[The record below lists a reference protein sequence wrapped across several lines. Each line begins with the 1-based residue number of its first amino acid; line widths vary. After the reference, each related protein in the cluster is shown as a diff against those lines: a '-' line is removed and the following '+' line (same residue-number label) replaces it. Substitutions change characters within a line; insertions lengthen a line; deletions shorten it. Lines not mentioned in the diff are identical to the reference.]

1 MIWLLLKTDCKCF
14 ASSLICPRTCRNPLI
29 TLLLSSLIS
38 LQRVKNSLIKQY
50 FTKFA
55 GGHFEPNNKLAYM
68 YPLDQFSICSRALAG
83 LDIVKETR
91 GVESRETPELMK
103 AKMDIARGMQE
114 ISNRLLLPLS
124 EASCQPHEDVNGTP
138 TLLSSLKSYILS
150 MPTRDVAPSQNS
162 EGAIPLLAKLY
173 HFHVKINAMLATR
186 KSNQVHKEH
195 IHYSLGQIVRHKL
208 YGFRGVIV
216 AWDPKPRMDVSN
228 WDGLA
233 GIERPQEKPFYHVY
247 PDVNDCISVFG
258 GPRHFRYVCQENL
271 ELSPVEETP
280 LDVEVHL
287 DPEEWKWLSD
297 EGRYLPSSEMKVS

>member
-1 MIWLLLKTDCKCF
+1 MIWLLLKTHCKCF

-114 ISNRLLLPLS
+114 ISNRLLLSLS
-124 EASCQPHEDVNGTP
+124 DIDRQSHEDVEGAQS
-138 TLLSSLKSYILS
+138 LLSSLKSFILS
-150 MPTRDVAPSQNS
+150 MSTTDVSPSQKS
-162 EGAIPLLAKLY
+162 EEAIPLLAKLY

-186 KSNQVHKEH
+186 KSNQEHKEH
-195 IHYSLGQIVRHKL
+195 IHFSLGQIVRHKL

-280 LDVEVHL
+280 LDLEVHL
-287 DPEEWKWLSD
+287 DPEEWKWLCD